1 MEMGEESSLSAG
13 SIFCAFGVN
22 KDADKGNLKRGTVSN
37 TARQFRFLPPIST
50 PMQRNAVWCFRPR
63 LSTSFTFF
71 ISSFI
76 FGV

>member
-13 SIFCAFGVN
+13 SSFCAFGVN
-22 KDADKGNLKRGTVSN
+22 KDADKGGLTRGTVSN
-37 TARQFRFLPPIST
+37 TGQQFRFLPPISA
-50 PMQRNAVWCFRPR
+50 PMPMKAEWRFRPR

>member
-13 SIFCAFGVN
+13 SSFCAFGVN
-22 KDADKGNLKRGTVSN
+22 KDADKGGLERGTVAN
-37 TARQFRFLPPIST
+37 TAQQFRFLPPISAPT
-50 PMQRNAVWCFRPR
+50 PRKAACRFRPR
-63 LSTSFTFF
+63 LSPSFIFF